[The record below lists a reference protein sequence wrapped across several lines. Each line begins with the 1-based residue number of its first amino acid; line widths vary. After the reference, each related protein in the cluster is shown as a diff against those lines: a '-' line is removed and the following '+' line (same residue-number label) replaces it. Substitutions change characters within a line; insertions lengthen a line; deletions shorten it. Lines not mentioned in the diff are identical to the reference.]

1 MSEVPAGLSLGN
13 LDRRPPRP
21 SATLM
26 VTRDSEEGVEVL
38 LGRRAKTMPSFPEY
52 WAFPGGGISRCDRES
67 VEILP
72 NLNLAQAAMFRELVE
87 ELGLAP
93 KEGKLVAVCEEDRMK
108 VVADKNNWLKLV
120 SSGSISCDNEGV
132 RLISKRT
139 TPPFGPM
146 RFENSFLHIHA
157 GSEVP
162 DFSLSGQTEFIEARW
177 VRPSHLIAEWKDNSI
192 KVAPPVV
199 SLLIEVARCLE
210 DTDDDMNAVALD
222 LEARAPGRRSILFAH
237 GVEVVPV
244 PTATLPPA
252 DHTNSYLVGDPEGEF
267 ILVDAACR
275 TKKAME
281 ELVAAVERHRGELVA
296 MMFTHRHLDHLGD
309 FELLKKTFPVPI
321 WASKETSAAIACD
334 RILVN
339 DEILKLGKQEWRVL
353 DTPGH
358 CTGHLCLISDAGLI
372 AGDMVAGIGTILIPP
387 NDGDM
392 NVYLEQLKRLK
403 DMKPHLIFPS
413 HGPVIPLPQKTL
425 DYYITHRSNRH
436 QRVLAAV
443 SRHSSIKDIAI
454 DAYSNSPD
462 AHPILAEDQTLAHLL
477 ALGRE
482 NKVVMKEHGWV
493 IV

>member
-13 LDRRPPRP
+13 LERRAPRP

-26 VTRDSEEGVEVL
+26 VTRDGKEGVEVL

-52 WAFPGGGISRCDRES
+52 WAFPGGGISRSDRES
-67 VEILP
+67 VELVP
-72 NLNLAQAAMFRELVE
+72 HLNLAQAAIFRELVE

-93 KEGKLVAVCEEDRMK
+93 KNGKLVVVDEENRMK

-120 SSGSISCDNEGV
+120 KSGQIPCDNDGV

-157 GSEVP
+157 GDEVA
-162 DFSLSGQTEFIEARW
+162 DFSLSGQTEFVDARW
-177 VRPSHLIAEWKDNSI
+177 VKPNQLITEWKNNSI

-199 SLLIEVARCLE
+199 SLLMEVARCLE
-210 DTDDDMNAVALD
+210 NNDEDMNVVALD
-222 LEARAPGRRSILFAH
+222 LEKRVPGRRAILFAH

-252 DHTNSYLVGDPEGEF
+252 DHTNCYLVGDPEGDF

-275 TKKAME
+275 TKEAME
-281 ELVAAVERHRGELVA
+281 DLLAAVARHQGDLIA

-309 FELLKKTFPVPI
+309 IRLLKEAFPVPI
-321 WASKETSAAIACD
+321 WASKETSAAIPCD

-339 DEILKLGKQEWRVL
+339 DEILQLGNQQWQVL

-358 CTGHLCLISDAGLI
+358 CTGHLCLFSKAGLI

-387 NDGDM
+387 SDGDM
-392 NVYLEQLKRLK
+392 NIYLEQLHRLR
-403 DMKPHLIFPS
+403 DLNPHLIFPS

-425 DYYITHRSNRH
+425 EYYIDHRSKRH
-436 QRVLAAV
+436 QRVLTAT
-443 SRHSSIKDIAI
+443 SRHNSTADIAL
-454 DAYSNSPD
+454 DAYSDSPD
-462 AHPILAEDQTLAHLL
+462 AHPLLAEDQTLAHLL
-477 ALGRE
+477 ALERE
-482 NKVVMKEHGWV
+482 QKVVRNESGWV
-493 IV
+493 VI

>member
-13 LDRRPPRP
+13 LERRAPRP

-26 VTRDSEEGVEVL
+26 VTRDGEDGVEVL
-38 LGRRAKTMPSFPEY
+38 LGRRAETMAAFPEY
-52 WAFPGGGISRCDRES
+52 WAFPGGGISRCDKES

-72 NLNLAQAAMFRELVE
+72 HLNLAQAAMFRELVE

-93 KEGKLVAVCEEDRMK
+93 RNGKLVTVDEENRMQ

-120 SSGSISCDNEGV
+120 ISGDIPCDNDGI
-132 RLISKRT
+132 RLISRRT

-157 GSEVP
+157 GADVP
-162 DFSLSGQTEFIEARW
+162 DFSLSGQTEFVDARW
-177 VRPSHLIAEWKDNSI
+177 VKPNHLIAEWKNNSI

-210 DTDDDMNAVALD
+210 NNGGDMNAVSLD
-222 LEARAPGRRSILFAH
+222 LEKRMPGRRSILFAH

-275 TKKAME
+275 SKEAME
-281 ELVAAVERHRGELVA
+281 DLVSAVARHQGELIA

-309 FELLKKTFPVPI
+309 IGLLKETFPVPI
-321 WASKETSAAIACD
+321 WASKETATAIPCD
-334 RILVN
+334 RILV
-339 DEILKLGKQEWRVL
+339 DGEILRLGNQQWQVL

-358 CTGHLCLISDAGLI
+358 CTGHLCLFSKAGLI

-387 NDGDM
+387 SDGDM
-392 NVYLEQLKRLK
+392 NIYLEQLRRLS
-403 DMKPHLIFPS
+403 DLKPHLIFPS
-413 HGPVIPLPQKTL
+413 HGPVIPLPQEKL
-425 DYYITHRSNRH
+425 EHYINHRSKRH
-436 QRVLAAV
+436 QLVLAAT
-443 SRHSSIKDIAI
+443 SRHNSTADIAL
-454 DAYSNSPD
+454 DAYSDTPD

-477 ALGRE
+477 ALERE
-482 NKVVMKEHGWV
+482 EKVVQNEQGWV
-493 IV
+493 IT